1 MSTQSD
7 KIITITNL
15 YIHIQIEDNSEIK
28 DNMKVPK
35 AGGYSDFLL
44 KLNFWCSTDEKN
56 SRCSFLN
63 FVVFKPL
70 TKMSHRV
77 LKILK

>member
-44 KLNFWCSTDEKN
+44 KLNF
-56 SRCSFLN
+56 
-63 FVVFKPL
+63 
-70 TKMSHRV
+70 
-77 LKILK
+77 